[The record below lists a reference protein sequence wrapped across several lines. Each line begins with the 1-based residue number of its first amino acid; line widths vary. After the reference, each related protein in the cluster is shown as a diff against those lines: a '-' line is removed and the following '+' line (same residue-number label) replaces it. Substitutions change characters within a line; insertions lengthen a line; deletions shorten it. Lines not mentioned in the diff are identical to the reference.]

1 MKFSKLS
8 NSERSIK
15 GQAQEEIAKTL
26 KTALEISALYYLHSH
41 TKILLFNHTSSH
53 TS

>member
-15 GQAQEEIAKTL
+15 GQGPEGIAKTL
-26 KTALEISALYYLHSH
+26 ETALEISALYYL
-41 TKILLFNHTSSH
+41 
-53 TS
+53 